1 MRIKT
6 YTGARRV
13 GTGRVSRS
21 SLPVRPLW
29 FQIYFFR
36 LGLGVRGAGNLIR
49 KPSGPLDRLETRL
62 IMAAVVSVNEPPD
75 ESAGSNETLTI
86 VSVTKG

>member
-13 GTGRVSRS
+13 GTGRVSQS

-29 FQIYFFR
+29 FQSISFAWV
-36 LGLGVRGAGNLIR
+36 LVSGAPVI
-49 KPSGPLDRLETRL
+49 
-62 IMAAVVSVNEPPD
+62 
-75 ESAGSNETLTI
+75 
-86 VSVTKG
+86 

>member
-29 FQIYFFR
+29 FEIYFFR

-49 KPSGPLDRLETRL
+49 KPSGPLDQLETRL
-62 IMAAVVSVNEPPD
+62 IMAAVVSVTNLLTNPPG
-75 ESAGSNETLTI
+75 ATKRQPLW
-86 VSVTKG
+86 SVTKG